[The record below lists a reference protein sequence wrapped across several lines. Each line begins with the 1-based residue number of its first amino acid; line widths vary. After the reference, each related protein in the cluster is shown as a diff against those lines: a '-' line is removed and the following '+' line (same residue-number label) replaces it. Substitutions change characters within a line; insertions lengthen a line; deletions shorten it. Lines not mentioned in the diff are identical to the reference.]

1 MSHETTITTKKK
13 TTIKFE
19 AQYLTNQMLDDE
31 IKDKKHWFF
40 FKKKTG
46 GMKLKYL
53 GWNLSG
59 KIKSV
64 CFCGC
69 FCFWSKPQQNYV

>member
-1 MSHETTITTKKK
+1 
-13 TTIKFE
+13 
-19 AQYLTNQMLDDE
+19 MLDDE

-40 FKKKTG
+40 FLKKTG

-64 CFCGC
+64 CLCGC